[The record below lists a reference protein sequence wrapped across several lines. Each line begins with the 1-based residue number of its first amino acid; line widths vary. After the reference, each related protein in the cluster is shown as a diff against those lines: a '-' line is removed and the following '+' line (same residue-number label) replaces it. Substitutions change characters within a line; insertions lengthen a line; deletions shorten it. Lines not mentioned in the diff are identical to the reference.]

1 MGCVLVNG
9 DVDPKLLCVSFGIC
23 LNLAMFLFTN
33 TLGFDVMTILT
44 ITSDIRAEVL
54 EFETHL
60 PWVKGEIVALP
71 VNGSVDPMFS
81 CISWHVFKSRD
92 VFAY

>member
-9 DVDPKLLCVSFGIC
+9 VVDPKLLCVSFGMC
-23 LNLAMFLFTN
+23 LNLAMSLFTN
-33 TLGFDVMTILT
+33 TLGFDVTAILI

-60 PWVKGEIVALP
+60 AWVKGEIVALP
-71 VNGSVDPMFS
+71 VNGSVDPML
-81 CISWHVFKSRD
+81 
-92 VFAY
+92 